1 MKTRALFVVLILL
14 IIGISFGAANAQR
27 RDYMTEAEIEI
38 VRTNQEV
45 DLRIAA
51 LTRMIDRRFA
61 LLGIQTGAP
70 KPKKSDDEWGEDPKG
85 SRAEFFT
92 DIRQLL
98 EKAID
103 DIDNLAA
110 RMPEKT
116 KEEKKGVNTF
126 NKAVRDLAASA
137 NRWLPFLKKEHD
149 TAQDEK
155 TRGATAAAIEFC
167 QQITEATSRLK

>member
-1 MKTRALFVVLILL
+1 MKIRILFVLL
-14 IIGISFGAANAQR
+14 IVSVLFGSAQAQR
-27 RDYMTEAEIEI
+27 RDYMTEAEVEI
-38 VRTNQEV
+38 VRNNQEV

-51 LTRMIDRRFA
+51 LTKMIDRRFTA
-61 LLGIQTGAP
+61 LGIQTGGS
-70 KPKKSDDEWGEDPKG
+70 KPKKSDDEWGAEPTG
-85 SRAEFFT
+85 SRSELLS
-92 DIRQLL
+92 DIKSLI

-137 NRWLPFLKKEHD
+137 NRWVPHLKKEYD
-149 TAQDEK
+149 TTQDDK
-155 TRGATAAAIEFC
+155 VRGAAAGAIEFC
-167 QQITEATSRLK
+167 EQIIEATSKLK

>member
-1 MKTRALFVVLILL
+1 MKTRILFVLL
-14 IIGISFGAANAQR
+14 IVGVLFGSASAQR

-38 VRTNQEV
+38 VRNNQDV

-61 LLGIQTGAP
+61 VLGIATGGL
-70 KPKKSDDEWGEDPKG
+70 KPKKSDDDWGAEPTG
-85 SRAEFFT
+85 SRAELLS
-92 DIRQLL
+92 DIKRLI

-110 RMPEKT
+110 RMPDKT
-116 KEEKKGVNTF
+116 KEEKKGVNVF

-137 NRWLPFLKKEHD
+137 SRWVPPLKKEYD
-149 TAQDEK
+149 TAQDDK
-155 TRGATAAAIEFC
+155 IRVPVAAALEFC
-167 QQITEATSRLK
+167 QQIIEATSKLK

>member
-1 MKTRALFVVLILL
+1 MKIRILFVLL
-14 IIGISFGAANAQR
+14 IVGVLFGSANAQR

-38 VRTNQEV
+38 VRNNQEV

-61 LLGIQTGAP
+61 LLGITTSGY
-70 KPKKSDDEWGEDPKG
+70 KPKKSADDWGTDPTG
-85 SRAEFFT
+85 SRTDFFT
-92 DIRQLL
+92 DIKQLL

-116 KEEKKGVNTF
+116 KEEKKGVNVF

-137 NRWLPFLKKEHD
+137 NRWLPHLKKEYESAKD
-149 TAQDEK
+149 DK
-155 TRGATAAAIEFC
+155 TRGATAAAVEFC
-167 QQITEATSRLK
+167 EQIIEATAKLK

>member
-1 MKTRALFVVLILL
+1 MKIQILFILL
-14 IIGISFGAANAQR
+14 TVGISFGTANAQR
-27 RDYMTEAEIEI
+27 RDYMTEAEVEI
-38 VRTNQEV
+38 VRVNQEV

-61 LLGIQTGAP
+61 VLGIATGAP
-70 KPKKSDDEWGEDPKG
+70 KLKKSDDDWGAEPTG
-85 SRAEFFT
+85 SRPELFT

-116 KEEKKGVNTF
+116 KEEKKGVNIF
-126 NKAVRDLAASA
+126 NKSVRDLAASA
-137 NRWLPFLKKEHD
+137 NRWMPHLKKEYD
-149 TAQDEK
+149 AAQDDK
-155 TRGATAAAIEFC
+155 TRVAAASSIELC
-167 QQITEATSRLK
+167 QQIIEATSKLK

>member
-1 MKTRALFVVLILL
+1 MKIRIIFAL
-14 IIGISFGAANAQR
+14 IILGVLVGSVNAQR

-38 VRTNQEV
+38 VRNNQEV

-61 LLGIQTGAP
+61 VLGITTGGS
-70 KPKKSDDEWGEDPKG
+70 KPKRSDDDWG
-85 SRAEFFT
+85 AEPTGTRPELFT

-116 KEEKKGVNTF
+116 KEEKKGVNVF

-137 NRWLPFLKKEHD
+137 NRWIPHLKKEHD
-149 TAQDEK
+149 TAQDDK
-155 TRGATAAAIEFC
+155 TRVATAAAVEFC
-167 QQITEATSRLK
+167 EQIIEATSKLK

>member
-1 MKTRALFVVLILL
+1 MKIRILFILL
-14 IIGISFGAANAQR
+14 VTGVLFGSAHAQR

-38 VRTNQEV
+38 VRNNQEV

-61 LLGIQTGAP
+61 LLGISAGGN
-70 KPKKSDDEWGEDPKG
+70 KPKKSSDVWGEEPAG
-85 SRAEFFT
+85 TRTEFFT
-92 DIRQLL
+92 DIKQLL

-110 RMPEKT
+110 RMPEKA
-116 KEEKKGVNTF
+116 KEEKKGVNLF

-137 NRWLPFLKKEHD
+137 NRWLPHLRKEHE
-149 TAQDEK
+149 TAQDDK

-167 QQITEATSRLK
+167 EQIIDATSKLK

>member
-1 MKTRALFVVLILL
+1 MKIRILFTLL
-14 IIGISFGAANAQR
+14 ISGLLFASADAQR

-45 DLRIAA
+45 DQRLFV
-51 LTRMIDRRFA
+51 LTQMVDRRFA
-61 LLGIQTGAP
+61 ALGIDTGGP
-70 KPKKSDDEWGEDPKG
+70 KFKKSENDWGDPPTG
-85 SRAEFFT
+85 TRSELFS
-92 DIRQLL
+92 DIKSII

-137 NRWLPFLKKEHD
+137 NRWLPHLKKEYD
-149 TAQDEK
+149 TAKDDK
-155 TRGATAAAIEFC
+155 IRGSTAGAIEFC
-167 QQITEATSRLK
+167 QEIIEAPAKL

>member
-1 MKTRALFVVLILL
+1 MKIRILFALFTVGVL
-14 IIGISFGAANAQR
+14 FGSVSAQR

-38 VRTNQEV
+38 VRNNQEV

-61 LLGIQTGAP
+61 LLGIETNGP
-70 KPKKSDDEWGEDPKG
+70 KLKKSNDDWGEEPKG
-85 SRAEFFT
+85 SRTEFLT
-92 DIRQLL
+92 DIKQLL

-116 KEEKKGVNTF
+116 KEEKKGINVF
-126 NKAVRDLAASA
+126 NKTVRELAASA
-137 NRWLPFLKKEHD
+137 NRWLPHLKKEHD
-149 TAQDEK
+149 TAQDDK
-155 TRGATAAAIEFC
+155 TRGATTAAIEFC
-167 QQITEATSRLK
+167 EQIIEATSKLK